1 MILLRFAPPLKRR
14 PTKTLGFSDS
24 VKPLTQD
31 LLVPSIPAPG
41 KGAQGQNLLQPEY
54 MYMHLSGMS
63 DRPTLPNLPC
73 LCASFRRASR
83 ALTQA
88 YEVAIRPL
96 GIRATQ
102 LTILQVLARAGDLP
116 QGKLGEILAMDSTS
130 LTRTLA
136 IMKRHGWIAYRRG
149 EDRRE
154 RWAGLAPAGK
164 AQLRR
169 VEPAWEKVQS
179 QLRSRLGDKK
189 WKDFLDLTHE
199 IASVAT
205 TQGGSL

>member
-1 MILLRFAPPLKRR
+1 
-14 PTKTLGFSDS
+14 
-24 VKPLTQD
+24 
-31 LLVPSIPAPG
+31 
-41 KGAQGQNLLQPEY
+41 
-54 MYMHLSGMS
+54 MS
-63 DRPTLPNLPC
+63 QPTLPNLPC
-73 LCASFRRASR
+73 LCANFRRASR
-83 ALTQA
+83 ALTQL
-88 YEVAIRPL
+88 YETAIRPL

-102 LTILQVLARAGDLP
+102 LTILQVLTRAGDLP

-154 RWAGLAPAGK
+154 RWVCLAPGGK
-164 AQLRR
+164 SQLRR

-179 QLRSRLGDKK
+179 HLRSQLGDRD
-189 WKDFLDLTHE
+189 WNNFLELTRQV
-199 IASVAT
+199 ASIAT